1 MSLPTCPGCGQL
13 VDVGYDGPKVAIRPL
28 PWPGATWHAGCAV
41 SGFQQEQEA
50 ARQGGWPSCGRPRWR
65 C

>member
-28 PWPGATWHAGCAV
+28 QCPARPGMPD
-41 SGFQQEQEA
+41 
-50 ARQGGWPSCGRPRWR
+50 AR
-65 C
+65 